1 MTLSR
6 IMELE
11 EGSIEIDGVDVSKV
25 GLNRL
30 RSCVTVIPQEPSLF
44 KGTLRFNID
53 PLNMHSDS

>member
-1 MTLSR
+1 
-6 IMELE
+6 MELE
-11 EGSIEIDGVDVSKV
+11 EGKIEIDGVDVSKV